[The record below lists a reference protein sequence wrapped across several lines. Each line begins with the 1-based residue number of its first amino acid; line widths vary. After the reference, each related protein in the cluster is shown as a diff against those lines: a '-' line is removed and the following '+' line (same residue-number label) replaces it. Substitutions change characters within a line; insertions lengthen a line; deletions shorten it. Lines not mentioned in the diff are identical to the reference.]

1 MVSGAPHRTARISLR
16 LTPEE
21 RELLEERAGRAGLR
35 LGPFVL
41 AAALAR
47 PLPRPIPQL
56 DREVAA
62 NLGRIGGLLNQ
73 AVHAINAGL
82 PPLAPK
88 GLLAD
93 LREVVLAVQVA
104 VRSRD

>member
-1 MVSGAPHRTARISLR
+1 MSGPHRTARLSLR

-21 RELLEERAGRAGLR
+21 RALLEEGARRAGLR

-47 PLPRPIPQL
+47 PLPRPLPPL

-73 AVHAINAGL
+73 AVHALNSGL

-88 GLLAD
+88 GLLVD
-93 LREVVLAVQVA
+93 LREVVLAVQDE
-104 VRSRD
+104 VRRRR